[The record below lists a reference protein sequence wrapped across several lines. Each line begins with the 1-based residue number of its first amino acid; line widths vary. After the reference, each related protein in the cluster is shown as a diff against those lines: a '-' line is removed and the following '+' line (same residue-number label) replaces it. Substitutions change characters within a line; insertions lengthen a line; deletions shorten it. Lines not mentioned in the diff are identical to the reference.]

1 MKSFIRDNSFSLL
14 TLVLSVTCVAVAFQ
28 YPADSSGFPRAI
40 AIFLMTLSIAD
51 LVRKTSARRHS
62 DQVLKV
68 SDGDMASSGRQYTS
82 AVLIVSLSAP
92 AYVALVKL
100 FDFEI
105 ATFVFLVAGML
116 LLGIRKPVLIVSV
129 AIGVLIAVKLLF
141 FVLLDVTRSSTLIF
155 GT

>member
-1 MKSFIRDNSFSLL
+1 MKSFVRDNSFSLL
-14 TLVLSVTCVAVAFQ
+14 TLALSATCVVVAFQ

-51 LVRKTSARRHS
+51 LIRKHSVRRHS
-62 DQVLKV
+62 DQVLKF
-68 SDGDMASSGRQYTS
+68 SDGNTITSGPQYTT
-82 AVLIVSLSAP
+82 AVLMVLISAP
-92 AYVALVKL
+92 VYVALVKL

-105 ATFVFLVAGML
+105 ATFVFLVAGMM

-129 AIGVLIAVKLLF
+129 AIGVLIAVKVLF